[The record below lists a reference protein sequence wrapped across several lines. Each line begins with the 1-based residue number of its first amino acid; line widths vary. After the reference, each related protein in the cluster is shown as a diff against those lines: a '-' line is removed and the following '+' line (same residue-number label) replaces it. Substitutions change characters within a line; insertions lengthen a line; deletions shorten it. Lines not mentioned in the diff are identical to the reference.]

1 MDPVPVVR
9 STGFCTIRAVLRRLS
24 LLGLGLLIAACS
36 GGAGV
41 TAGRSDPFAT
51 TAPPDTPATT
61 TPRPP
66 TTRPPA
72 AETTTTSTSTTV
84 ATPLPAA
91 TDPPLPTLAY
101 IPAVWPPY
109 VPLPGVT
116 GVAAL
121 TNLAVDPGLENV
133 SALAVKVDNHQRAR
147 PQAALSWAD
156 VIVEENVESLTR
168 FIAVFHSRLPP
179 AIGPI
184 RSARTSD
191 LPILAALNRPV
202 LVWSGG
208 NANVTAEVRSA
219 ADSGVLVDVSAFSR
233 GQCFSR
239 ASERRAPH
247 NLYVRAQC
255 ALDAAPSAGPAR
267 PAWSFDDLYV
277 AAGIASGR
285 FDVRMDGVNVVW
297 AWDPSTGTYLREQD
311 GRPHVAADGVQIA
324 ATNVVVMSVAYLPSR
339 ADSRSPEAQTVG
351 AGNVVVHRDGVAVA
365 GMWSRPSPTDPFV
378 FTDTA
383 GTPIPLASG
392 TTFIELPRS

>member
-1 MDPVPVVR
+1 
-9 STGFCTIRAVLRRLS
+9 VLL
-24 LLGLGLLIAACS
+24 AACS
-36 GGAGV
+36 GGADV
-41 TAGRSDPFAT
+41 TAGRSDT
-51 TAPPDTPATT
+51 IVTPAPTVTSITT
-61 TPRPP
+61 TRGPS
-66 TTRPPA
+66 TTGPA
-72 AETTTTSTSTTV
+72 TTTTTSTTV
-84 ATPLPAA
+84 VTPLPQPAP
-91 TDPPLPTLAY
+91 TVPQPPPLGY
-101 IPAVWPPY
+101 VPAVWPPY

-121 TNLAVDPGLENV
+121 TNLAAGPGLENV
-133 SALAVKVDNHQRAR
+133 PAWAVKVDNHQRAR
-147 PQAALSWAD
+147 PQWALSWAD

-168 FIAVFHSRLPP
+168 FIAVFHSRVPP
-179 AIGPI
+179 ELGPI

-219 ADSGVLVDVSAFSR
+219 ADSGVLVNVSAFSR
-233 GQCFSR
+233 GQCFGRS
-239 ASERRAPH
+239 SERKAPH
-247 NLYVRAQC
+247 NLYVRTQC

-277 AAGIASGR
+277 AAGAASGR
-285 FDVRMDGVNVVW
+285 FEVRMDGVNVVW
-297 AWDPSTGTYLREQD
+297 AWDPLTGTYLREQD
-311 GRPHVAADGVQIA
+311 GRPHVASDGVQIA

-351 AGNVVVHRDGVAVA
+351 AGNVVVHRNGVGVV
-365 GMWSRPSPTDPFV
+365 GVWSRSSPTDPFV

-392 TTFIELPRS
+392 TTFIELPRA